1 MKPALALLLC
11 CPLIIWLWK
20 RDQQG
25 RLPSSKALW
34 VPLFWLLVLGS
45 RPVSWWL
52 GIGGSTQVTDPDLE
66 GNVFDRILYLAQ
78 IFLAICIV
86 GRRNIDWMA
95 IVRQN
100 KALVLFFLFLLATVL
115 WAEYPF
121 VVFKRWFKEI
131 GGIFVI
137 LVLLTEVN
145 PLDAVKT
152 TFARSAYILLPLSI
166 VLMKYFP
173 GIGKGYSKG
182 GLPMI
187 TGVTDQKNSLGVL
200 ILVLGLVL
208 ISTLLAGETREE
220 APLTK
225 GRRLA
230 IALTLTMGFWLLF
243 LSDSKTSQICLALGT
258 MIVLGH
264 RLPWLKQSP
273 KRVLVLC
280 VAVLPLCLIADN
292 LFNISDTFLRLINR
306 TSTLTERTQIWQA
319 IKQNPVNPITGAG
332 YMMYW
337 DLHKGL
343 TIDQKFYDIKS
354 AHNGYLETYLD
365 GGVLG
370 LFTLA
375 ILLLGVGWRSGREFL
390 RGTEYGRI
398 SFAFFVVMLLHNI
411 SEATFARRSPLWFAF
426 LLFCIDVRRSPFI
439 MRDIIYEEMPMVG
452 TPVHA
457 SQVSNVVE
465 CSSAERL
472 TSA

>member
-20 RDQQG
+20 RDQRG

-45 RPVSWWL
+45 RPISWWL
-52 GIGGSTQVTDPDLE
+52 GIGGSNGATDADLE
-66 GNVFDRILYLAQ
+66 GNVFDRILYLVQ
-78 IFLAICIV
+78 VFLAICIV
-86 GRRNIDWMA
+86 ARRDVDWMA
-95 IVRQN
+95 IVREN
-100 KALVLFFLFLLATVL
+100 KALVLFFLFLLATAL

-121 VVFKRWFKEI
+121 VVFRRWFKEV
-131 GGIFVI
+131 GGVFVI
-137 LVLLTEVN
+137 LVLLTEIN
-145 PLDAVKT
+145 PLDAIKT
-152 TFARSAYILLPLSI
+152 TFARCAYILFPLSI
-166 VLMKYFP
+166 VFMKYFP

-182 GLPMI
+182 GIPMI
-187 TGVTDQKNSLGVL
+187 TGVSDQKNGLGVL

-208 ISTLLAGETREE
+208 ISTLFAGETREE

-225 GRRLA
+225 GRRLT
-230 IALTLTMGFWLLF
+230 IALTLAMGLWLLF
-243 LSDSKTSQICLALGT
+243 LSDSKTAQICLALGT

-273 KRVLVLC
+273 RRVLILC
-280 VAVLPLCLIADN
+280 IAVLPLCLLADN

-306 TSTLTERTQIWQA
+306 TPTLTERTQIWQA

-365 GGVLG
+365 GGILG

-398 SFAFFVVMLLHNI
+398 SFAFFVVMLLHNV

-426 LLFCIDVRRSPFI
+426 LVFCIDVRQLGWMQPNVI
-439 MRDIIYEEMPMVG
+439 DEEMPMAD

-457 SQVSNVVE
+457 SHI
-465 CSSAERL
+465 SSAAEWPRV
-472 TSA
+472 